1 MLIKWYCRY
10 VDPEWRFIPTRVGY
24 TILYVSELW
33 DGKVHPHSRGVYDYD
48 G

>member
-24 TILYVSELW
+24 TIMMDKRYYIIHL
-33 DGKVHPHSRGVYDYD
+33 DFDPVY
-48 G
+48 